1 MKTFNYTFGFKEI
14 VTSLIINLL
23 IEKDSSRGINSH
35 IRVENW
41 TDGNQ
46 TLSDITRGIFI
57 NIIRTTE
64 NNDIFYWREKR
75 NISSAPKNIFYTL
88 STNAKI
94 DVSVNKKFI
103 PNVII
108 SSKTCQD
115 WISNYD
121 GVNVFLFNLK
131 AVILMNFKSII
142 IIKSLWRN
150 WSHNR
155 SVIKCINNNQ
165 YQNEIMKLELYCNL
179 NKPCDCN

>member
-94 DVSVNKKFI
+94 DESVNKSLFQTLLYQVRPATIESPIMMELMFSCLTWKQWFW
-103 PNVII
+103 
-108 SSKTCQD
+108 
-115 WISNYD
+115 WILSQ
-121 GVNVFLFNLK
+121 LL
-131 AVILMNFKSII
+131 L
-142 IIKSLWRN
+142 
-150 WSHNR
+150 
-155 SVIKCINNNQ
+155 
-165 YQNEIMKLELYCNL
+165 
-179 NKPCDCN
+179 